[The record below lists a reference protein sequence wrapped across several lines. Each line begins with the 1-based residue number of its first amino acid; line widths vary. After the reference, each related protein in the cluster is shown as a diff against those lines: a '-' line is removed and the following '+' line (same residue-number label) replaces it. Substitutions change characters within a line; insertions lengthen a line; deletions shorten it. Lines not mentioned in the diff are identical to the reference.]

1 MNKVTVR
8 AVCSF
13 CPRVSSTGHISYDP
27 FRESQSQFYKV
38 SAGNVRG
45 VFHDAMTNG
54 SLCPQDSEYTNCY
67 GRQQKSDLL
76 PYV

>member
-8 AVCSF
+8 AVCRFS
-13 CPRVSSTGHISYDP
+13 PRVSSTGHISYDP
-27 FRESQSQFYKV
+27 FRESQHQFYKA

-54 SLCPQDSEYTNCY
+54 SLCAQDSKYANCY
-67 GRQQKSDLL
+67 GRQQTSDLL

>member
-27 FRESQSQFYKV
+27 LRESQSQFYKV

-54 SLCPQDSEYTNCY
+54 SLCPQDNKI
-67 GRQQKSDLL
+67 RKLL
-76 PYV
+76 WEAANV

>member
-13 CPRVSSTGHISYDP
+13 CPRVSSTGHISYYP
-27 FRESQSQFYKV
+27 FRESQSQIYKA

-54 SLCPQDSEYTNCY
+54 SLCPQD
-67 GRQQKSDLL
+67 GKIRKLL
-76 PYV
+76 WEAANV